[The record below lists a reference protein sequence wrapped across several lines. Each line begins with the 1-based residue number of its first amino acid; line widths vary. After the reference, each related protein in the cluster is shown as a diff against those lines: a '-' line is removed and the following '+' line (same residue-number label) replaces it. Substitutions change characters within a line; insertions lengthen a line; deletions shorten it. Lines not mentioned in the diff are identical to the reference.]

1 MKLHELTP
9 AAGATKPAYRKG
21 RGAGS
26 GNGKTAGRG
35 HKGQWARSGG
45 GVRPGFEGGQMPLA
59 RRLPKRGFH
68 NIFGT
73 TYAPVNVSALEKFE
87 DGAEVTAEILCNA
100 GIVKNALDGIKILGT
115 GTLTKKL
122 TVKAAA
128 FSASAKEKIE
138 AAGGKAR
145 WFKVFQTLKNAW
157 SMPELRKKMLYT
169 LFIILIFRFGS
180 CIPVPFIDTTLL
192 SQYFEQA
199 SVNGSMLGYLDMFTG
214 GGLSRA
220 TIFAMSITPYIN
232 ASIILQLLT
241 VAIPALE
248 RMVKDGGEE
257 GREKIASWTR
267 YLGVLLGLLQG
278 LSYYALLR
286 NGFGGKTM
294 LSNTGALAAV
304 TIIVTFTAG
313 TALIMWMGE
322 HITQKGIGNGISII
336 LFAGIVSRG
345 PSLMR
350 TLVNLFQTGTSGI
363 VSGIAMII
371 VGLAI
376 VVFIVYMSNAE
387 RRIPVQ
393 YAKRVVGRKMYG
405 GQSTHLPIKVNASGV
420 MPIIFAS
427 SILSLPQTISM
438 FWHPES
444 GSVGAHI
451 LNLFSQTSVFY
462 IVLYALL
469 ILAFA
474 YFYASI
480 QFNPIEI
487 ANNLKKN
494 GGFIPGFRPGKPTSD
509 FITKA
514 LGKVTFVGALFLAVV
529 ALLPLIVGA
538 VNSSLSNVALGGTS
552 VIIVVG
558 VALDTVKQMEAQML
572 MRHHKGFLE

>member
-1 MKLHELTP
+1 M
-9 AAGATKPAYRKG
+9 
-21 RGAGS
+21 
-26 GNGKTAGRG
+26 
-35 HKGQWARSGG
+35 
-45 GVRPGFEGGQMPLA
+45 
-59 RRLPKRGFH
+59 
-68 NIFGT
+68 
-73 TYAPVNVSALEKFE
+73 
-87 DGAEVTAEILCNA
+87 
-100 GIVKNALDGIKILGT
+100 
-115 GTLTKKL
+115 
-122 TVKAAA
+122 
-128 FSASAKEKIE
+128 
-138 AAGGKAR
+138 
-145 WFKVFQTLKNAW
+145 FQTLKNAW
-157 SMPELRKKMLYT
+157 SMPELRKKILYT
-169 LFIILIFRFGS
+169 LFILLIFRFGS
-180 CIPVPFIDTTLL
+180 CIPVPFINTSLL
-192 SQYFEQA
+192 SEYFNQA
-199 SVNGSMLGYLDMFTG
+199 AVGGSMLGYLDMFTG

-257 GREKIASWTR
+257 GRKKIASWTR
-267 YLGVLLGLLQG
+267 YLAVILGLLQG
-278 LSYYALLR
+278 FSYYALLR
-286 NGFGGKTM
+286 NQGF
-294 LSNTGALAAV
+294 LSNTGALAGAA
-304 TIIVTFTAG
+304 IILTFTAG
-313 TALIMWMGE
+313 TALIMWLGE
-322 HITQKGIGNGISII
+322 HITQNGIGNGISII

-345 PSLMR
+345 PSLLR
-350 TLVNLFQTGTSGI
+350 TLWNLVQTGSQG
-363 VSGIAMII
+363 VLSAVLMVII
-371 VGLAI
+371 GLAI
-376 VVFIVYMSNAE
+376 VVFIVFMSNAE

-438 FWHPES
+438 FWQPES
-444 GSVGAHI
+444 GTVGYHI
-451 LNLFSQTSVFY
+451 LNLFSQANPFY
-462 IVLYALL
+462 IVVYALL

-514 LGKVTFVGALFLAVV
+514 LGTVTFVAAIFLAIV
-529 ALLPLIVGA
+529 AILPLVVGA
-538 VNSSLSNVALGGTS
+538 ISPTLSNVALGGTS

-558 VALDTVKQMEAQML
+558 VALDTVKQLEAQML

>member
-1 MKLHELTP
+1 M
-9 AAGATKPAYRKG
+9 
-21 RGAGS
+21 
-26 GNGKTAGRG
+26 
-35 HKGQWARSGG
+35 
-45 GVRPGFEGGQMPLA
+45 
-59 RRLPKRGFH
+59 
-68 NIFGT
+68 
-73 TYAPVNVSALEKFE
+73 
-87 DGAEVTAEILCNA
+87 
-100 GIVKNALDGIKILGT
+100 
-115 GTLTKKL
+115 
-122 TVKAAA
+122 
-128 FSASAKEKIE
+128 
-138 AAGGKAR
+138 
-145 WFKVFQTLKNAW
+145 FQTLKNAW
-157 SMPELRKKMLYT
+157 AMPELRKKILYT

-180 CIPVPFIDTTLL
+180 CIPVPFIDTQLL
-192 SQYFEQA
+192 AQYFEQA
-199 SVNGSMLGYLDMFTG
+199 STNGSMLGYLDMFSG

-257 GREKIASWTR
+257 GRKKIASWTR
-267 YLGVLLGLLQG
+267 YVGVLLGLLQG

-286 NGFGGKTM
+286 NQGF
-294 LSNTGALAAV
+294 LSDKGVLAAV
-304 TIIVTFTAG
+304 TIIMTFTAG

-350 TLVNLFQTGTSGI
+350 TLGNLFQTGTSGI
-363 VSGIAMII
+363 VSAILMII
-371 VGLAI
+371 IGIFI
-376 VVFIVYMSNAE
+376 VVFIVFMSNAE

-427 SILSLPQTISM
+427 SILALPQTVSM
-438 FWHPES
+438 FWQPEA
-444 GSVGAHI
+444 GTVGAHI
-451 LNLFSQTSVFY
+451 LNLFSQRSVVY

-494 GGFIPGFRPGKPTSD
+494 GGFTPASRPATSSPRRS
-509 FITKA
+509 A
-514 LGKVTFVGALFLAVV
+514 R
-529 ALLPLIVGA
+529 LPSSA
-538 VNSSLSNVALGGTS
+538 PYSSASSLWY
-552 VIIVVG
+552 
-558 VALDTVKQMEAQML
+558 
-572 MRHHKGFLE
+572 R